1 MGLVI
6 KNIVPVTG
14 NVITEEMIAY
24 MRKYLS
30 PDTELRS
37 VQIKVGPPSI
47 ECEYDEAV
55 CAPDVLRLCKEAE
68 EEGCDGIFIN
78 CYGDPAVKAAREY
91 VDIPVFGGFEPSLH
105 LSMGL
110 ADKIAIISVMNN
122 VLPMIEGNV
131 AKAHLDGR
139 VCCVRSIDIPVED
152 LQQHDKLVKALIAE
166 AVEAIKV
173 DGAQAVSLGCTAM
186 VDVTEDVQAGLMEL
200 GYEIPVIEAAQA
212 AVMLLELEAKMHLK
226 QSRITYMRPPER

>member
-1 MGLVI
+1 MPLII
-6 KNIVPVTG
+6 KNIVPVVG
-14 NVITEEMIAY
+14 DIITPEMVEY
-24 MRKYLS
+24 TRKYLQ
-30 PDTELRS
+30 PDTELRT

-55 CAPDVLRLCKEAE
+55 AAPDVLRLCKEAE

-105 LSMGL
+105 LALGL
-110 ADKIAIISVMNN
+110 ADKVAVISVMDN
-122 VLPMIEGNV
+122 VLPMIEGNI

-152 LQQHDKLVKALIAE
+152 LQQHDKLVAALIRE
-166 AVEAIKV
+166 TLEAIRE

-186 VDVTEDVQAGLMEL
+186 VDVAEDVQRGLLEL
-200 GYEIPVIEAAQA
+200 GYDIPVIEAAQA
-212 AVMLLELEAKMHLK
+212 AVMLLELEARMGLR

>member
-1 MGLVI
+1 MPLII
-6 KNIVPVTG
+6 KNIVPVVG
-14 NVITEEMIAY
+14 DIITPEMVEY
-24 MRKYLS
+24 TRKYLQ
-30 PDTELRS
+30 PDTELRT

-55 CAPDVLRLCKEAE
+55 AAPDVLRLCKEAE

-105 LSMGL
+105 LALGL
-110 ADKIAIISVMNN
+110 ADKVAVISVMDN
-122 VLPMIEGNV
+122 VLPMIEGNI

-152 LQQHDKLVKALIAE
+152 LQQHDKLVAALIRE
-166 AVEAIKV
+166 TLEAIQE

-186 VDVTEDVQAGLMEL
+186 VDVAEDVQRGLLEL
-200 GYEIPVIEAAQA
+200 GYDIPVIEAAQA
-212 AVMLLELEAKMHLK
+212 AVMLLELEARMGLR